1 MKKGYAVKIT
11 TAGDILVVPISR
23 ENEATF
29 VKDIQHEVGGY
40 FEIVLASLPIEDD
53 IAIHVDEEAL
63 CKMKPLNYV
72 ASLLYA
78 YGHIVGDALLM
89 PIEVD
94 PESEYGER
102 DSMPMTEDMARML
115 AEICRLTAQAK
126 LKKLFGKEEDDH
138 DKS

>member
-11 TAGDILVVPISR
+11 TGGDILIVPISR

-29 VKDIQHEVGGY
+29 VNAIQREVGGH

-72 ASLLYA
+72 ASLLYS

-94 PESEYGER
+94 PESEYGEH
-102 DSMPMTEDMARML
+102 DSMPMTEDRAREV
-115 AEICRLTAQAK
+115 AEICRLTVQAK
-126 LKKLFGKEEDDH
+126 LEKLYGKEDDD